1 MCMFRGCTFSI
12 FREGNMGVLTLIVE
26 TNFFKFLKLRL
37 ELRVS
42 SRTCLCLTDS
52 KNYSLAGHLVR
63 QNRMS
68 IVFDFSVC
76 IYLRVYVCKVW
87 VEEKTRAVFRGCKS
101 DFFLDFVI
109 HTYFHHWIEMWGWQ
123 QTHAIWSLQCYIL
136 LQVWENVRLRDR
148 CIPKIYVV
156 LNIRSKS

>member
-1 MCMFRGCTFSI
+1 MLL
-12 FREGNMGVLTLIVE
+12 LTLIVRYIFQVPK
-26 TNFFKFLKLRL
+26 TTSWVTYKQLQLF
-37 ELRVS
+37 VS
-42 SRTCLCLTDS
+42 MAAKT
-52 KNYSLAGHLVR
+52 YSSAGHLVIL
-63 QNRMS
+63 NLMS
-68 IVFDFSVC
+68 IVFDLSVC
-76 IYLRVYVCKVW
+76 KYVCVC
-87 VEEKTRAVFRGCKS
+87 VYIYVCEGETRAVFRGCKS

-123 QTHAIWSLQCYIL
+123 QTHAILSLQCYIL